1 MEKCVLFYFIY
12 VVLCLYV
19 LVFLYPKNIL
29 ILVPIVICAVVNVSS
44 RQSVSRQLD
53 NGGITLKLAFA
64 GALASR

>member
-44 RQSVSRQLD
+44 RQLD